1 MKHIGYIIKP
11 LREKHGMSQKQIA
24 DLLNMHASNYS
35 RVESG
40 ERDLSINSIKKLAD
54 FFNMT
59 VDQFINLNE
68 KSIPEEIFTED
79 KSVAERIKLIS
90 KLDKQERS
98 VI

>member
-1 MKHIGYIIKP
+1 
-11 LREKHGMSQKQIA
+11 
-24 DLLNMHASNYS
+24 
-35 RVESG
+35 
-40 ERDLSINSIKKLAD
+40 
-54 FFNMT
+54 MT

-98 VI
+98 VICKVIDSFLTKKKFKDFFDKNLSCS